1 MLSVCL
7 SVCDVGGLWSQGWN
21 SSEIISRLVSLGC
34 SLSADPNIR
43 VVGGS
48 AMAPSLFRIVPSL
61 TTYDLPFTP
70 KWGFPMPPRY
80 ANCHIS
86 ATDDPINFM
95 FGSRVGFSGS
105 ADRMSLFQVTS
116 NPSWRQAAIL
126 DYFEWPYLR
135 NGSFDPLVL
144 RASRGHVCDSKA
156 FLLILTLA
164 SWTQVPWKFHGRINS
179 TQLVLRL

>member
-1 MLSVCL
+1 MFALRRPRHQGRRGVSDGTIALS
-7 SVCDVGGLWSQGWN
+7 N
-21 SSEIISRLVSLGC
+21 SAI
-34 SLSADPNIR
+34 ADHLRPPLHPKMG
-43 VVGGS
+43 VPY
-48 AMAPSLFRIVPSL
+48 AP
-61 TTYDLPFTP
+61 
-70 KWGFPMPPRY
+70 KY

-95 FGSRVGFSGS
+95 FSSRVGFSGS

-144 RASRGHVCDSKA
+144 RASRGHVCDSEA